1 MTIKTVS
8 IPSLSLQ
15 KTPITCCCGSSTC
28 IHFCH
33 AQKHIS
39 QLEATLRT
47 SAEVGQALLAQV
59 SVMKDQIDR
68 LNCQVTTLHG
78 ENDTMLAHNK
88 GLIADIATLS
98 AKLAVSDSQID
109 SLNQELEESRKYQA
123 KMARVKLQTE
133 SLENQLELLE
143 QVRDSMQNELHTSET
158 DKKAAQARWR
168 KTDMLLERLARDYE
182 LLEQQAADAMTQKS
196 MASIR
201 PNKTRYSV
209 DSGNT
214 LVEEFRLT
222 HKKSETDIL
231 RDELLATRCEV
242 RDLKKQLDKH
252 DVVLKKQSRELL
264 REDDEDNGF
273 DSDVSPREHANRVFQ
288 INSNM
293 DRFITPRKS
302 INNLQKYNIPT
313 HNLHTFDYP
322 TPESLKATPTL
333 YTPSRPGKRGEP
345 VKRPSS
351 RDSKHTRSSSLPLT
365 PVVDDVATFDDS
377 FVSNHSDFDES
388 PTRHASH
395 LQKELRHFVSHETT
409 LRNRFSDLYDEKL
422 PSSCSRIPELSTE
435 LGSQAKLV
443 RSTSFESIFSLAEG
457 TSSESAAGAESE
469 FIQGHDAHF
478 GQFQRTTLA
487 STSAAATFTTATPD
501 SGLRNFDSRL
511 LLSQVN
517 SSNTPRSTKKE
528 SSGWG
533 FGGMWNRIK
542 SKETPTETEA

>member
-1 MTIKTVS
+1 MNIKTAAL
-8 IPSLSLQ
+8 PTLALQ
-15 KTPITCCCGSSTC
+15 KTSISCCCGSSTC
-28 IHFCH
+28 TNFCH

-68 LNCQVTTLHG
+68 LNGQVTTLHV
-78 ENDTMLAHNK
+78 ENDSMLAHNK

-109 SLNQELEESRKYQA
+109 SLNHELEESRKYQA
-123 KMARVKLQTE
+123 KITRVKLQTE

-143 QVRDSMQNELHTSET
+143 QVRESMQNELHTSES
-158 DKKAAQARWR
+158 DKKAAQVRWR

-182 LLEQQAADAMTQKS
+182 QLEQQAADAMASKS
-196 MASIR
+196 MASLR
-201 PNKTRYSV
+201 SNKTRYSV

-214 LVEEFRLT
+214 LVDEYRLN
-222 HKKSETDIL
+222 HKKSETDVL
-231 RDELLATRCEV
+231 RDELLGTRSEV

-264 REDDEDNGF
+264 REEDDEYDM
-273 DSDVSPREHANRVFQ
+273 DISPRDHANRVFQ

-293 DRFITPRKS
+293 DRFVTPRKS
-302 INNLQKYNIPT
+302 INNLQSYNLPT
-313 HNLHTFDYP
+313 HNLHTFNYP

-333 YTPSRPGKRGEP
+333 YTPSRPGKRDPTNATNE
-345 VKRPSS
+345 
-351 RDSKHTRSSSLPLT
+351 SKHTRSSSLPPT
-365 PVVDDVATFDDS
+365 PVIDDVATFDDS
-377 FVSNHSDFDES
+377 FASNSDFDES

-435 LGSQAKLV
+435 LGAQAKLV
-443 RSTSFESIFSLAEG
+443 RSTSFESIFSMAEG
-457 TSSESAAGAESE
+457 AECGPETE

-517 SSNTPRSTKKE
+517 SSNTPRVAKKE

-533 FGGMWNRIK
+533 FGGMWSRIK
-542 SKETPTETEA
+542 SKEATTEVTEA

>member
-1 MTIKTVS
+1 MNITTVA
-8 IPSLSLQ
+8 IPTLALQ
-15 KTPITCCCGSSTC
+15 KTSISCCCGSSTC
-28 IHFCH
+28 TNLCH

-39 QLEATLRT
+39 QLESTLRT

-68 LNCQVTTLHG
+68 LNGQVANLHA

-88 GLIADIATLS
+88 GLISDIATLS

-109 SLNQELEESRKYQA
+109 SLNHELEESRKYQA
-123 KMARVKLQTE
+123 KMTRVKLQTE

-143 QVRDSMQNELHTSET
+143 QVRESMQNELHTSDQ
-158 DKKAAQARWR
+158 DKKAAQVRWR

-182 LLEQQAADAMTQKS
+182 QLEQQAADAMASKS
-196 MASIR
+196 MASLR
-201 PNKTRYSV
+201 SNKTRYSV

-214 LVEEFRLT
+214 LVDEYRLN

-231 RDELLATRCEV
+231 RDELLATRSEV

-264 REDDEDNGF
+264 REEDDEGDI
-273 DSDVSPREHANRVFQ
+273 SPRDHANRAFQ

-293 DRFITPRKS
+293 DKFVTPRKS
-302 INNLQKYNIPT
+302 INNMASYNLSSNNLQ
-313 HNLHTFDYP
+313 TFNYP

-333 YTPSRPGKRGEP
+333 YTPSRPGKRDLNAANE
-345 VKRPSS
+345 
-351 RDSKHTRSSSLPLT
+351 SKHARSSSLPPT
-365 PVVDDVATFDDS
+365 PVIDDVATFDDS
-377 FVSNHSDFDES
+377 FGSSDFDES

-422 PSSCSRIPELSTE
+422 PSSCTRIPELSTE
-435 LGSQAKLV
+435 LGPQAKLV
-443 RSTSFESIFSLAEG
+443 RSTSFESIFSMAEA
-457 TSSESAAGAESE
+457 EAGPETE
-469 FIQGHDAHF
+469 FIQGHDSHL
-478 GQFQRTTLA
+478 GKFQRTTLA

-517 SSNTPRSTKKE
+517 SSNTPRVVKKE

-533 FGGMWNRIK
+533 FGGMWSRIK
-542 SKETPTETEA
+542 SKETPAEPTEAA